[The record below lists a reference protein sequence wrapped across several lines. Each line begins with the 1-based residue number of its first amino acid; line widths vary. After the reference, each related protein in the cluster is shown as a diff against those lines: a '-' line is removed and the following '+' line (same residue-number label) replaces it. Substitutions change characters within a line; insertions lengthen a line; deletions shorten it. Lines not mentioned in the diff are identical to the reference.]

1 MERFFKKYICI
12 NMKTGSTKWV
22 SVLCFLLISTT
33 VIAQQITPLKP
44 ALSALNAVNIF
55 PSDAENEYRFSDKV
69 KEGLPATF
77 SVLSVNNMSPVF
89 SAEIF
94 NVAKSHYDV
103 QSIFKSQAAVNK
115 GDILLARFAMRSIY
129 AKQESGEAV
138 VYFFVQQAAAPYEK
152 SIIVDISAGPE
163 WKTFD
168 IPVTVI
174 TDMKKGEAAI
184 CFSFGALAQKVE
196 IANLQLLNFEKKT
209 AIEKLPTTK
218 FTYQGRDTN
227 AAWRVAAL
235 KRIDELRTAP
245 IHINV
250 VDAKGKAVANAS
262 VKVTILQSDFIWG
275 TAVNEAM
282 LADDNLPNTNK
293 YRSYLKEF
301 FNTGVIENGFKAGRW
316 QGEPSRRA
324 ETMKAFNWLEKNGF
338 RQRGH
343 NLVWPAWKF
352 NAKNAKEL
360 AEKDTAVFS
369 AYIESDIRSKMDT
382 IKGRVIAWDVINEL
396 LHEKDFF
403 PYLPSDISVQW
414 FKLAKQLD
422 PNAQL
427 FINEYGMLNSVVSPR
442 NIQQY
447 IDTVMFL
454 RKQGAPIEAFGIQGH
469 VGRQPRNPA
478 QIISDLDLFKDI
490 ALPVQ
495 ITEFDINMVDE
506 QLQADYTRDFLI
518 ACYSHP
524 VVAGFTI
531 WGFWEGAHWKK
542 DAAMFKKDWT
552 EKPNA
557 AVWREWVTKKWKTNF
572 KATTD
577 RAGKV
582 QSQGHLGKYEV
593 TVTRNGVTK
602 SVTYQLTKN
611 ALDLTIKL

>member
-1 MERFFKKYICI
+1 LKRSIIF
-12 NMKTGSTKWV
+12 
-22 SVLCFLLISTT
+22 FLLSTT
-33 VIAQQITPLKP
+33 LGTVTAQQIQPLSSSLTTLQAGTVLTANTNKEVKFNDKNKAIKP
-44 ALSALNAVNIF
+44 SI
-55 PSDAENEYRFSDKV
+55 
-69 KEGLPATF
+69 
-77 SVLSVNNMSPVF
+77 LSVVKNSNGLDIISVEVITP
-89 SAEIF
+89 
-94 NVAKSHYDV
+94 AKSHYD
-103 QSIFKSQAAVNK
+103 IQACWKNETPIQK
-115 GDILLARFAMRSIY
+115 GDVLLARFAIKTIY
-129 AKQESGEAV
+129 AKQESGEAAL
-138 VYFFVQQAAAPYEK
+138 YFFVQQSSAPFDK
-152 SIIVDISAGPE
+152 SIITDVNAGPE

-168 IPVTVI
+168 IPFSAFNNMSI
-174 TDMKKGEAAI
+174 GEAAI

-196 IANLQLLNFEKKT
+196 IANLQILNFEKKT
-209 AIEKLPTTK
+209 SIEKLPITK
-218 FTYQGRDTN
+218 FTYQGRESN

-235 KRIDELRTAP
+235 KRIDELRTVP

-250 VDAKGKAVANAS
+250 VDAKGKAVPNAS

-557 AVWREWVTKKWKTNF
+557 AVWREWVTKKWKTNVTALSN
-572 KATTD
+572 KKGMVNT
-577 RAGKV
+577 R
-582 QSQGHLGKYEV
+582 GHLGKYEI
-593 TVTRNGVTK
+593 TVTKNGVIK
-602 SVTYQLTKN
+602 KVIHQLSKTEN
-611 ALDLTIKL
+611 EVVIKL

>member
-1 MERFFKKYICI
+1 
-12 NMKTGSTKWV
+12 MKTASTKWAT
-22 SVLCFLLISTT
+22 VLCLLLISTT
-33 VIAQQITPLKP
+33 VLAQKITPLSP
-44 ALSALNAVNIF
+44 ALEALHAVNIF
-55 PSDAENEYRFSDKV
+55 PTDAESNYRFSDKV

-77 SVLSVNNMSPVF
+77 SGSSKNKMAPVF

-94 NVAKSHYDV
+94 NAAKSHYDI
-103 QSIFKSQAAVNK
+103 QSSFKSQNAIKK
-115 GDILLARFAMRSIY
+115 GDILLARFAIRSVY

-138 VYFFVQQAAAPYEK
+138 VYFFVQQAAAPFEK

-168 IPVTVI
+168 IPFTAI
-174 TDMKKGEAAI
+174 KDMKKGEAAI

-196 IANLQLLNFEKKT
+196 IANMQVLNFEKKT
-209 AIEKLPTTK
+209 AIEKLPITK
-218 FTYQGRDTN
+218 FTYQGRESN
-227 AAWRVAAL
+227 AAWRIAAL

-245 IHINV
+245 ININV
-250 VDAKGKAVANAS
+250 VDARGKAVSNAS

-301 FNTGVIENGFKAGRW
+301 FNTCVIENGFKAGRW
-316 QGEPSRRA
+316 QGEPKRRA

-478 QIISDLDLFKDI
+478 QIISDLDLFKDV

-557 AVWREWVTKKWKTNF
+557 AVWREWVTKKWKTNVTALSN
-572 KATTD
+572 KKGMVNT
-577 RAGKV
+577 R
-582 QSQGHLGKYEV
+582 GHLGKYEI
-593 TVTRNGVTK
+593 TVTKNGVTK
-602 SVTYQLTKN
+602 KVIHQLSKTEN
-611 ALDLTIKL
+611 ELVIKL